1 MTPFVAG
8 KGGPNIHEAITYAKA
23 MPETTVEHLTLN
35 IIVFDAPRENTFKK

>member
-23 MPETTVEHLTLN
+23 MPETIVGELTLHVL
-35 IIVFDAPRENTFKK
+35 VFDV